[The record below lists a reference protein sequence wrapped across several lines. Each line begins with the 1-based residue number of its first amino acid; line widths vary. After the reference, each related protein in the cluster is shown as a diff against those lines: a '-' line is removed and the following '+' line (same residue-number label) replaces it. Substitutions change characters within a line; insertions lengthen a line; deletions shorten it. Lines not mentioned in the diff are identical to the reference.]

1 MPIENRASIDELSR
15 AVERERKRASVRPLD
30 ISFNELADMYSTTEL
45 HITPEYQRTFR
56 WSEVKQ
62 SQFIESIIL
71 EMPVPPI
78 YTVEVGEAKWELIDG
93 LQRLS
98 TYLHFRGQLDLPDRD
113 PKIIKGQDRLRLA
126 GCDILT
132 ELNGYT
138 FDDLSTTFQHR
149 VRRATLRV
157 EVVRKESNPK
167 FAYYMFKRL
176 NAGGEPLSDQ
186 EARNCSIRLLGTK
199 FNDFIVR
206 MTGDANF
213 RKCTED
219 LTEEDR
225 SRMEDAEM
233 VLRFFAFKNN
243 LGGYVHDIG
252 PFLTDFMERVTEETS
267 AHNIEFD
274 QAKEE
279 EIFKR
284 TFKVLADT
292 LGPKMARRWVG
303 HGAGYGG
310 GFSRSHYE
318 AFAVGVARMIDRI
331 PKRQSSAYLSKIGTA
346 LDEAKQDPKLKPLT
360 TGGGKNFKRIYD
372 QKIALVEAHLR
383 GAI

>member
-1 MPIENRASIDELSR
+1 
-15 AVERERKRASVRPLD
+15 
-30 ISFNELADMYSTTEL
+30 
-45 HITPEYQRTFR
+45 
-56 WSEVKQ
+56 
-62 SQFIESIIL
+62 
-71 EMPVPPI
+71 MPVPPI

-98 TYLHFRGQLDLPDRD
+98 TYLHFRGQLDLPDRE
-113 PKIIKGQDRLRLA
+113 PKIIKGEDKLRLA

-132 ELNGYT
+132 ELNGYA

-157 EVVRKESNPK
+157 EVVRRESNPK

-206 MTGDANF
+206 LKTDANF
-213 RKCTED
+213 RRCTED
-219 LTEEDR
+219 LTEEDC

-243 LGGYVHDIG
+243 MGEYVHDIS

-267 AHNIEFD
+267 SRHIKFD
-274 QAKEE
+274 EALEE
-279 EIFKR
+279 DVFRR
-284 TFKVLADT
+284 TFKILAAT
-292 LGPKMARRWVG
+292 LGPKTARRWVG
-303 HGAGYGG
+303 PDAVYGG

-318 AFAVGVARMIDRI
+318 AFSVGVARLIDQI
-331 PKRQSSAYLSKIGTA
+331 PAKPSTTKLQKIMAALEDAKR
-346 LDEAKQDPKLKPLT
+346 DPKLKPLT
-360 TGGGKNFKRIYD
+360 TGGGKNFKRIYE
-372 QKIALVEAHLR
+372 QKIALVANHLR
-383 GAI
+383 GVL